1 MSRLDH
7 PEEGL
12 LGRLVRASVLGPLSP
27 LLLVVA
33 AAAGLVAVLATP
45 REEEPQI
52 VVPSADVLVGF
63 PGASAEE
70 VERLVAT
77 PLERFL
83 WQIDGVEHVYSVS
96 RRGGAVVTVRFFVGE
111 DREKALTRLSSK
123 IESQR
128 DRVPPGVT
136 GWVVR
141 PVEIDDV
148 PILALTLHS
157 TRVDEHVLRRV
168 GEELLARMESV
179 PDVSKTA
186 VLGGLP
192 REVRVE
198 LDVEALSARGLTALD
213 LERALRE
220 ADQALDVG
228 TLLLGG
234 RELRVAS
241 GPNLRGSSEL
251 AELVVGSFEERPVLL
266 RDVARVVDGPAEPR
280 EYVHVSLGPRLRSAD
295 EPAGTAHAAV
305 TLAFSK
311 KKGTNAVAVAHALRA
326 RAEALAP
333 SLLPEGVELLVT
345 RDSGLTADEK
355 VDELLFHLSLAVATV
370 IGLIALALGWREG
383 LIVAAAV
390 PVTFALTLVVNLAL
404 GYTINRVTL
413 FALVLVLGLVCD
425 DPIVDVENI
434 HRHLARRTGTKLEAV
449 LLAVQEVRPPVI
461 VATLAVVLSF
471 LPLFFITGMMGPY
484 MRPMALN
491 VPVAMAMS
499 LLVAFTLTPWM
510 SFRLLKSGHGEH
522 ETGESLFGRLYRRLV
537 ERLLDRTGWRGAGLA
552 LLLGMCALAGVLV
565 ATGAVPLKM
574 LPYDNKSEFEL
585 LVDLPEGTPLEETD
599 RAASELAAALTAH
612 AEVEHCTA
620 YVGSAGPIDFN
631 GLVRRYGFRRSSEL
645 ADLRVGLAPKHERDE
660 QSHAILLRLRPEL
673 ESIAARHQA
682 SIKLVEIPPGPPV
695 LSTLVA
701 ELSGPLDVSQ
711 AELAEAGH
719 EMARRLRAEKGVV
732 DVDVMSSD
740 PHERLDFVL
749 DRSKAALHGVSA
761 AEAVRTLEIG
771 LAGVVVASVHE
782 PTERQPLP
790 LLLARSRAERS
801 RESDLGRLRVRGVT
815 GDTLALAELG
825 ATRRAGEEAPIYHKD
840 LERTLFVV
848 GEIAGRPPAEVVLGQ
863 QSRAQAEPLPHGVRA
878 AWSGEGEW
886 QITLDVFRDLGLAF
900 GAALVAIYVLLVL
913 QTSSFGLPL
922 LVMLSIPL
930 GMVGVLPGFW
940 LLNLVANRE
949 ISGFADPVWFTA
961 TGMIGIIALSGIVVR
976 NAIILIDFIRQREK
990 EGASAREASIDS
1002 GLKRARPIALTAG
1015 AAMLGAWPITLDP
1028 IFSGL
1033 AWSLIFGLV
1042 ASTVFTLVVV
1052 PVVYARLAERK
1063 AARAAR
1069 HAGAASGS
1077 A

>member
-1 MSRLDH
+1 MGRLEH
-7 PEEGL
+7 PEDGL

-27 LLLVVA
+27 LLLIVA
-33 AAAGLVAVLATP
+33 AAAGAVALLATP

-52 VVPSADVLVGF
+52 VVPSADVVVQF

-77 PLERFL
+77 PLERYL

-96 RRGGAVVTVRFFVGE
+96 RRGAAVVTVRFFVGE
-111 DREKALTRLSSK
+111 DREQALVRLSSK

-128 DRVPPGVT
+128 DSTPPGVT

-148 PILALTLHS
+148 PVLALTLHS
-157 TRVDEHVLRRV
+157 ATVDEYALRRA
-168 GEELLARMESV
+168 GEELLARLESV
-179 PDVSKTA
+179 PDVSKSA
-186 VLGGLP
+186 ILGGLP
-192 REVRVE
+192 REVRAE
-198 LDVEALSARGLTALD
+198 LDVEALAARGMTAID
-213 LERALRE
+213 LEQALRG
-220 ADQALDVG
+220 ADRAADIGSLV
-228 TLLLGG
+228 LEG
-234 RELRVAS
+234 RELRVRA
-241 GPNLRGSSEL
+241 GPNLTTSSEL
-251 AELVVGSFEERPVLL
+251 EALVVGAFEGRPVLL
-266 RDVARVVDGPAEPR
+266 GDVARVVDGPAEPR
-280 EYVHVSLGPRLRSAD
+280 EYVHTSLGPRLRAPS

-305 TLAFSK
+305 TLTFSK
-311 KKGTNAVAVAHALRA
+311 KKGTNAVGVTRALRE
-326 RAEALAP
+326 RAQELAP
-333 SLLPEGVELLVT
+333 QILPAGVELLVG
-345 RDSGLTADEK
+345 RDSGLTADDK
-355 VDELLFHLSLAVATV
+355 VDELLFHLSLAVLTV
-370 IGLIALALGWREG
+370 IALVALALGWREG

-434 HRHLARRTGTKLEAV
+434 HRHLARRKLPLLESV

-471 LPLFFITGMMGPY
+471 VPLFFITGMMGPY

-491 VPVAMAMS
+491 VPVAMGMS

-510 SFRLLKSGHGEH
+510 SYRLLKAHAGEH
-522 ETGESLFGRLYRRLV
+522 GPDEGLFARLYRRLI
-537 ERLLDRTGWRGAGLA
+537 ERLLDSRVSRGAGLA
-552 LLLGMCALAGVLV
+552 LLGVLCALAGVLV
-565 ATGAVPLKM
+565 FTGAVPLKM

-585 LVDLPEGTPLEETD
+585 LVDLPEGSTLEDTD
-599 RAASELAAALTAH
+599 RAAQELAASLARAP
-612 AEVEHCTA
+612 EVEHCTA
-620 YVGSAGPIDFN
+620 YVGCAGPIDFN

-645 ADLRVGLAPKHERDE
+645 ADLRVGLAPKHERSE

-673 ESIAARHQA
+673 EAIAARHKA
-682 SIKLVEIPPGPPV
+682 EIKLVEIPPGPPV

-701 ELSGPLDVSQ
+701 ELSGPLEVSQ
-711 AELAEAGH
+711 AELAEAGR
-719 EMARRLRAEKGVV
+719 EMARRLEQEKGVV
-732 DVDVMSSD
+732 DVDILAAE
-740 PHERLDFVL
+740 PHACVDFRLD
-749 DRSKAALHGVSA
+749 RAKAALGGVSTA
-761 AEAVRTLEIG
+761 DAVHTLEIG
-771 LAGVVVASVHE
+771 LGGSAVATVHE
-782 PTERQPLP
+782 PGERAP
-790 LLLARSRAERS
+790 LLLRLTRSRADRA
-801 RESDLGRLRVRGVT
+801 RESDLGRMRVRAASGGT
-815 GDTLALAELG
+815 IALAELG
-825 ATRRAGEEAPIYHKD
+825 EPVRADEDPAIYHKD

-863 QSRAQAEPLPHGVRA
+863 QAGLEKNPLPHGIRA
-878 AWSGEGEW
+878 AWKGEGEW

-900 GAALVAIYVLLVL
+900 GAALVAIYVLLVM
-913 QTSSFGLPL
+913 QTGSFGLPV

-940 LLNLVANRE
+940 LLNLVANKE
-949 ISGFADPVWFTA
+949 IGGYSDPVWFTA

-976 NAIILIDFIRQREK
+976 NAIILIDFVRQREK
-990 EGASAREASIDS
+990 EGASAREAAIDS

-1042 ASTVFTLVVV
+1042 ASTLFTLIVV
-1052 PVVYARLAERK
+1052 PVVYAHLAARK
-1063 AARAAR
+1063 AARAA
-1069 HAGAASGS
+1069 
-1077 A
+1077 

>member
-1 MSRLDH
+1 MGRLDH

-33 AAAGLVAVLATP
+33 AAAGTVALLFTP

-52 VVPSADVLVGF
+52 VVPSADVVISF

-96 RRGGAVVTVRFFVGE
+96 RRGGAVVTVRFLVGQ
-111 DREKALTRLSSK
+111 DREQALVRLASK
-123 IESQR
+123 IDSHR
-128 DRVPPGVT
+128 DSAPPGVT

-157 TRVDEHVLRRV
+157 ASVDEFVLRRA
-168 GEELLARMESV
+168 GEELLARLESV
-179 PDVSKTA
+179 PDVSKSA
-186 VLGGLP
+186 ILGGLP

-198 LDVEALSARGLTALD
+198 LDVEALASRGLTALD
-213 LERALRE
+213 LEAALRS
-220 ADQALDVG
+220 ADRAADVGALD
-228 TLLLGG
+228 LGG
-234 RELRVAS
+234 KTLRVRA
-241 GPNLRGSSEL
+241 GPNLRSSREL
-251 AELVVGSFEERPVLL
+251 DSLVVGAFEARPVLL

-280 EYVHVSLGPRLRSAD
+280 EYVHVHSGPGGAA
-295 EPAGTAHAAV
+295 EPAV

-311 KKGTNAVAVAHALRA
+311 KKGTNAVGVARALRD
-326 RAEALAP
+326 RAVQLAP
-333 SLLPEGVELLVT
+333 QILPQGVAMLVT
-345 RDSGLTADEK
+345 RDSGRTADDK
-355 VDELLFHLSLAVATV
+355 VDELLFHLALAVLTV
-370 IGLIALALGWREG
+370 IALIALALGWREG

-434 HRHLARRTGTKLEAV
+434 HRHLVRRKGTLLQSV

-471 LPLFFITGMMGPY
+471 VPLFFISGMMGPY

-510 SFRLLKSGHGEH
+510 SYRLLRPHAGEH
-522 ETGESLFGRLYRRLV
+522 APEEGWFARVYRSLI
-537 ERLLDRTGWRGAGLA
+537 ERLLDSRRWRGGGIA
-552 LLLGMCALAGVLV
+552 LLFGLCALAGVLV
-565 ATGAVPLKM
+565 LTGAVPLKM

-585 LVDLPEGTPLEETD
+585 LVDLPEGSALEDTD
-599 RAASELAAALTAH
+599 RAASELAAALARH
-612 AEVEHCTA
+612 PEVVHVTA
-620 YVGSAGPIDFN
+620 YVGLAGPIDFN
-631 GLVRRYGFRRSSEL
+631 GLVRRYNFRRSSEL
-645 ADLRVGLAPKHERDE
+645 ADLRVGLRPKHERSE
-660 QSHAILLRLRPEL
+660 QSHAILLRLRGEL
-673 ESIAARHQA
+673 EAIAARHRA
-682 SIKLVEIPPGPPV
+682 EIKLVEIPPGPPV

-701 ELSGPLDVSQ
+701 ELTGPL
-711 AELAEAGH
+711 ELTGDELVEAGH
-719 EMARRLRAEKGVV
+719 EMARRLEGEQGVV
-732 DVDVMSSD
+732 DVDVMAEE
-740 PHERLDFVL
+740 PHACLDFEL
-749 DRSKAALHGVSA
+749 DRAKAAQSGVSA
-761 AEAVRTLEIG
+761 DAAVRTLEIG
-771 LAGVVVASVHE
+771 LAGAAVATVHE
-782 PTERQPLP
+782 PAERFPLV
-790 LLLARSRAERS
+790 LRLTRSRAERA
-801 RESDLGRLRVRGVT
+801 READLGRMRVRGAS
-815 GDTLALAELG
+815 GDTIALSELG
-825 ATRRAGEEAPIYHKD
+825 ASVHAAEDQPIYHKD

-863 QSRAQAEPLPHGVRA
+863 QAGLVKHPLPHGVRA

-886 QITLDVFRDLGLAF
+886 KITLDVFRDLGLAF

-913 QTSSFGLPL
+913 QTGSFGLPV

-940 LLNLVANRE
+940 LLNLVANRP
-949 ISGFADPVWFTA
+949 IGGFADPVWFTA

-976 NAIILIDFIRQREK
+976 NAIILIDFVRAREA
-990 EGASAREASIDS
+990 EGASAREAAIDS

-1033 AWSLIFGLV
+1033 AWSLIFGMV
-1042 ASTVFTLVVV
+1042 ASTVFTLIVV
-1052 PVVYARLAERK
+1052 PVVYAHL
-1063 AARAAR
+1063 AARRAQR
-1069 HAGAASGS
+1069 AG
-1077 A
+1077 